1 MRLIKSNLVTM
12 QTEPSLR
19 IDSKYLFFQQATDFY
34 TFEDIFVFKKLNEI
48 REDELDG
55 DFLYS
60 EIGNTDSH
68 GYVCPNV
75 VNLENENYLTNSLV
89 KKISEGDIQKVS
101 VNSILIPKVRPNLGK
116 FIFVDNKYSKIFF
129 TKAFIQIKPKYQDI
143 VFFYLLKNKLNEN
156 LLSVSRIGKGYPT
169 VNEKDLR
176 LIKFEKKIIDRF
188 LKNSDLEK
196 QIIKLHEESQKLEN
210 KKREKPVNIIIDEVF
225 SKSFNYNYD
234 EFENMESNKIQK
246 NNLED
251 FSNNFDLRFS
261 AKYHRKAGIFATDE
275 LCKNSVKIKKALSTI
290 SMTGKGIS
298 PKDFEEDT
306 DCYYITMADISALE
320 IDYQNLKTVSE
331 DYEDKN
337 SLKKPKGEKEAYST
351 KVKKGDI
358 LMMRS
363 GEGGIGKVAL
373 VTQDINAIFSD
384 FIIRFRFDEN
394 RYIPKFC
401 YYYMRSKYFQ
411 YLVEIHKKG
420 LGNNTNIF
428 PNITN
433 EFPIPNIAKSEQKKI
448 IAEIQNHI
456 MQQKKIDRKIESIQK
471 EISYIIEKNII

>member
-68 GYVCPNV
+68 GYVYPNV

-129 TKAFIQIKPKYQDI
+129 TKAFIQIKPKYHDI

-188 LKNSDLEK
+188 LNNSDLEK

-234 EFENMESNKIQK
+234 EFENMES
-246 NNLED
+246 
-251 FSNNFDLRFS
+251 
-261 AKYHRKAGIFATDE
+261 
-275 LCKNSVKIKKALSTI
+275 KKS
-290 SMTGKGIS
+290 
-298 PKDFEEDT
+298 
-306 DCYYITMADISALE
+306 
-320 IDYQNLKTVSE
+320 
-331 DYEDKN
+331 
-337 SLKKPKGEKEAYST
+337 
-351 KVKKGDI
+351 
-358 LMMRS
+358 
-363 GEGGIGKVAL
+363 
-373 VTQDINAIFSD
+373 
-384 FIIRFRFDEN
+384 
-394 RYIPKFC
+394 
-401 YYYMRSKYFQ
+401 
-411 YLVEIHKKG
+411 
-420 LGNNTNIF
+420 
-428 PNITN
+428 
-433 EFPIPNIAKSEQKKI
+433 KKI
-448 IAEIQNHI
+448 I
-456 MQQKKIDRKIESIQK
+456 
-471 EISYIIEKNII
+471 